1 MTAVM
6 VKRTS
11 ERVAVVALAVAA
23 DGHLVA
29 AWQHRPI
36 VSLAFALGAAGVLQ
50 LAAAVGV
57 GRSRGLATV
66 GLVVSAGSLVTYMVS
81 RTVGLGFLGNRIVEP
96 VGQLDVVTGLAEL
109 TAVVALVR
117 SSMRGPLP
125 SRLASRASFATAL
138 TIGTVGALVLPAHAE
153 NGHHAHATARGPLPT
168 EAFALNPLTPTDPN
182 RITPAEARA
191 IAALGDKA
199 DAALPAHASGHGEQR
214 QPLVKLG
221 ANDQRTFDQ
230 QWAVAQR
237 RAEQLATP
245 EQAAAAGYVRAAL
258 QDPGVGTHWVKW
270 SLVDGVFDPAQPEM
284 LLFDE
289 RVGRTPQL
297 AGFSYWVKS
306 GHEPKGFAGANDAWH
321 QHGGLCIVNGW
332 VDREQSPPP
341 PGCPGSWLAGG
352 DMWMLHA
359 WVAPRWTDMWGPFA
373 TLNPKLCPPIVGT
386 PGIARCENAAG

>member
-1 MTAVM
+1 M
-6 VKRTS
+6 KRS
-11 ERVAVVALAVAA
+11 GDRVAMVALAVAA

-29 AWQHRPI
+29 AWQHRSI
-36 VSLAFALGAAGVLQ
+36 AALTAALAAAGVLQ
-50 LAAAVGV
+50 LVAAAGV
-57 GRSRGLATV
+57 GRSRWLATV
-66 GLVVSAGSLVTYMVS
+66 GLVVSLGSLVTYVVS

-117 SSMRGPLP
+117 SSLRGPRP

-138 TIGTVGALVLPAHAE
+138 TIGTLGALVLPAHAE
-153 NGHHAHATARGPLPT
+153 NSQGHHGHATATGPVPT
-168 EAFALNPLTPTDPN
+168 KAFALNPLTPTDPN
-182 RITPAEARA
+182 RITPDEARA

-199 DAALPAHASGHGEQR
+199 DAPLPSHAAGHGEER
-214 QPLVKLG
+214 QTLVKLS
-221 ANDQRTFDQ
+221 AKDQKTFDQ
-230 QWAVAQR
+230 QWTAAQK
-237 RAEQLATP
+237 RAAQLTTP

-297 AGFSYWVKS
+297 AGFSYWVKLP
-306 GHEPKGFAGANDAWH
+306 HAPAGFAGANDQWH
-321 QHGGLCIVNGW
+321 QHGGLCVVNGW

-352 DMWMLHA
+352 DLWMLHA
-359 WVAPRWTDMWGPFA
+359 WVVPRWTDMWGPFA
-373 TLNPKLCPPIVGT
+373 TLNPKLCPPVVST
-386 PGIARCENAAG
+386 PGIARCENAGG